1 MPGLTQNQRK
11 NGAKICLEILI
22 TVILINNYIY
32 KDKYIVYQLI
42 LKNTSSHQ
50 NVGFC
55 FVFVFFIVNSLN
67 LKLPKHYKHFSKR
80 TNR

>member
-11 NGAKICLEILI
+11 NDAKICLEILVA
-22 TVILINNYIY
+22 VIPINNYIY

-50 NVGFC
+50 NVGF
-55 FVFVFFIVNSLN
+55 FFFIVNSLN